1 MSSAAQ
7 IPRNGERRLSDD
19 ADACYADFTDPVIV
33 DGGDVH
39 NDGDGDDVHNDDDD
53 DGGDVHN
60 DDDGDDFHKYD
71 DDVDG
76 DDVHDDDDVD
86 DEVSGKRQ

>member
-1 MSSAAQ
+1 MSGIAW

-39 NDGDGDDVHNDDDD
+39 NDDDGDDVHNDDDD
-53 DGGDVHN
+53 D
-60 DDDGDDFHKYD
+60 
-71 DDVDG
+71 DG